1 MQAVINKDPNVVM
14 KKRKFFKREHID
26 GWLFVLPFVVSTL
39 AFFIW
44 PLISSTVMSFKEYSF
59 LDQTTV
65 FGAKF
70 VGLKNYTD
78 AFNDPVVQKAFRN
91 TFLYS
96 AVVVPVQL
104 FIALGLALIVDGKIK
119 GKSFFRTAYYLPTVT
134 SSVAVSVMFMF
145 IFKNDGLVNG
155 FLSNFGIKPI
165 VFFNNPDLALPLVMS
180 MAIWSSVGMYMVIFL
195 AGLQDIPQSL
205 YEAASID
212 GANKRQVFYKVTLPL
227 LKPTVFF
234 NFVISLIGC
243 MQMFD
248 QAFIVSNGTGGPLD
262 STMTVVLLLY
272 NTGFKQFNMGSASAI
287 AFMLF
292 GVIFVLTLIQKK
304 LLGEETTM

>member
-14 KKRKFFKREHID
+14 KKRKLFKREHID
-26 GWLFVLPFVVSTL
+26 GWLFVLPFVLSTL

-44 PLISSTVMSFKEYSF
+44 PLISSIVMSFKEYSF

-119 GKSFFRTAYYLPTVT
+119 GKSFNLP
-134 SSVAVSVMFMF
+134 
-145 IFKNDGLVNG
+145 I
-155 FLSNFGIKPI
+155 
-165 VFFNNPDLALPLVMS
+165 
-180 MAIWSSVGMYMVIFL
+180 Y
-195 AGLQDIPQSL
+195 
-205 YEAASID
+205 
-212 GANKRQVFYKVTLPL
+212 NK
-227 LKPTVFF
+227 
-234 NFVISLIGC
+234 C
-243 MQMFD
+243 
-248 QAFIVSNGTGGPLD
+248 
-262 STMTVVLLLY
+262 
-272 NTGFKQFNMGSASAI
+272 
-287 AFMLF
+287 
-292 GVIFVLTLIQKK
+292 
-304 LLGEETTM
+304 